1 MNEEK
6 EQNLYGGKAR
16 ESLEENDEI
25 NEAEEGFMKGYDEE
39 TNPSECANC
48 HDLLEDDE
56 VHEVIISGTE
66 YRFCSET
73 CAEKF
78 ERKKEHI

>member
-16 ESLEENDEI
+16 ETLEENDEI
-25 NEAEEGFMKGYDEE
+25 SEAEEGFMKGYDEDV
-39 TNPSECANC
+39 NPSECANC
-48 HDLLEDDE
+48 HELLDDIA
-56 VHEVIISGTE
+56 VHEEIINNKE
-66 YRFCSET
+66 YRFCSES